1 MGSRSCIGQNMGY
14 MQGRIILAKMIW
26 SFDWELLNKGQVN
39 WLRDLR
45 LYAIWAKPPVV
56 VKYTRKFPGE
66 GRAHHPQ
73 GGHVV

>member
-1 MGSRSCIGQNMGY
+1 MGY

-45 LYAIWAKPPVV
+45 LYAIWEKPPVI
-56 VKYTRKFPGE
+56 VKYTSVAREKAPVGDVAQE
-66 GRAHHPQ
+66 DVDSRPREVAA
-73 GGHVV
+73 